1 LRDGQNNNDKNNQQG
16 RRHRL
21 GAVVSSSKE
30 AQTSE
35 GRFVIPR
42 STTSTADTYPHQRY
56 VFPSDLKL
64 IHKWQERF
72 RGILGRKPSI
82 GEVAGILA
90 HMAEARLDALGLDE
104 FPGNLEELANY
115 MIGKNKPD

>member
-1 LRDGQNNNDKNNQQG
+1 MTKTTNKEEGTAWVQLYLAQKRQKRPKADLSSRG
-16 RRHRL
+16 RPPQMLTRTRTN
-21 GAVVSSSKE
+21 VMFS
-30 AQTSE
+30 Q
-35 GRFVIPR
+35 
-42 STTSTADTYPHQRY
+42 
-56 VFPSDLKL
+56 SDLKL

-90 HMAEARLDALGLDE
+90 HMAEGRLDALGLAE
-104 FPGNLEELANY
+104 FPVNLEELANY